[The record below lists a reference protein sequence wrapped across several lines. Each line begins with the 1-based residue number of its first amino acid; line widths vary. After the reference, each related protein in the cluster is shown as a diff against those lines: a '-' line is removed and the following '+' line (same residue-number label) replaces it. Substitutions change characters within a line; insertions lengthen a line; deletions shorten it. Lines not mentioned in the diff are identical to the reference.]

1 LKIGLT
7 RIVRCAL
14 ETDCDGFNQLVD
26 EATHLLSA
34 ENGRVGNL
42 DIQGRLVNVEP
53 KGQAVIIGD
62 LHGDLE
68 SLVDILKGSSFLE
81 RMNRNHDGLMIFL
94 GDYGDR
100 GAYSVEIYYV
110 VLRLKLL
117 FPKQVVLMRGNHEL
131 FWAHGGQD
139 DLAPSPHDMPLQFQA
154 RFGERGD
161 EAYGKIRNLFEHLY
175 SALLVQERYLMI
187 HGGLSEKARKPEDF
201 AYAHASYPEVRLL
214 EDILW
219 SDPDDS
225 INGVRE
231 SPRGAGKLFGENVTE
246 NVLGRFGVK
255 ILIRGHEPCEEGYK
269 INHSGRVLTLFS
281 SKGSPYFN
289 SHGAYLEV
297 DLSRRFDNAKQLV
310 PYTHKF

>member
-1 LKIGLT
+1 
-7 RIVRCAL
+7 VRCAL
-14 ETDCDGFNQLVD
+14 ETDCDHFNQLAD
-26 EATHLLSA
+26 EAMHLLSA
-34 ENGRVGNL
+34 ENGRIGNL
-42 DIQGRLVNVEP
+42 DIEGRLVNVEP

-117 FPKQVVLMRGNHEL
+117 FPEQVVLMRGNHEL

-139 DLAPSPHDMPLQFQA
+139 DLAPSPHDMPVQFQA

-187 HGGLSEKARKPEDF
+187 HGGLSEKARQPEDF
-201 AYAHASYPEVRLL
+201 AYAHASYPKVRLL
-214 EDILW
+214 EDMLW

>member
-1 LKIGLT
+1 M
-7 RIVRCAL
+7 RCAL
-14 ETDCDGFNQLVD
+14 ETDCDHFNQLAD
-26 EATHLLSA
+26 EAMHLLSA
-34 ENGRVGNL
+34 ENGRIGNL
-42 DIQGRLVNVEP
+42 DIEGRLVNVEP

-117 FPKQVVLMRGNHEL
+117 FPEQVVLMRGNHEL

-139 DLAPSPHDMPLQFQA
+139 DLAPSPHDMPVQFQA

-187 HGGLSEKARKPEDF
+187 HGGLSEKARQPEDF
-201 AYAHASYPEVRLL
+201 AYAHASYPKVRLL
-214 EDILW
+214 EDMLW